1 MPTPIPDSRHYWFP
15 AKRFGWGWGPPKVWQ
30 GWLVLAVFF
39 VLLLAGAVV
48 LLPRLGTPA
57 FLAYTGFL
65 VALLVGICW
74 IKGERPRWRWGDDA

>member
-1 MPTPIPDSRHYWFP
+1 MSIPSPDSKRYWFP

-39 VLLLAGAVV
+39 VLLLAGAVI
-48 LLPRLGTPA
+48 LLPKLRTLA
-57 FLAYTGFL
+57 FLAYTAFL
-65 VALLVGICW
+65 VAVLIGICW